1 MQTDLALSNQART
14 AFRIELNNHLEA
26 LASCS
31 AGDAAPSTTFPHQF
45 WADTANGVLW
55 IRNEANSDWLLVAS
69 LTGARV
75 QSKSSGF
82 TVGVEDFDSVFL
94 CSGAITVAFDAAATL
109 TNGFRCK
116 IVNVGTM
123 LVTLDPDGS
132 ETIDGATTLLCGRGE
147 GYDVECNGSALYCP
161 SRIRIN
167 DLSEDTVPDTAADF
181 VLGWDTSAGRIKKYL
196 LQNIAPATVVLGPA
210 VTGASIDDAVTG
222 ISADAYEIDI
232 ELIAVELSNT
242 SHFGLRIG
250 DAGGEESTGYAG
262 TDTKI
267 NSSDAPDWNATP
279 EPNYFQIARS
289 VTNGVAFTGNIK
301 LKKTPG
307 SNLWSVTSQI
317 TAYEASGFVSFYN
330 GSKTLSST
338 LDRFRF
344 LCDSGAPNAGTM
356 HYVVRLAP

>member
-69 LTGARV
+69 LNGARV

-109 TNGFRCK
+109 SNGFRCK
-116 IVNVGTM
+116 IVNVGTTN
-123 LVTLDPDGS
+123 VTLDPDGS

-161 SRIRIN
+161 GRIRVN
-167 DLSEDTVPDTAADF
+167 DLTEDMAPDTAADF
-181 VLGWDTSAGRIKKYL
+181 VLGWDTSDGRIKKYL
-196 LQNIAPATVVLGPA
+196 LQNIAPATLVIGTP
-210 VTGASIDDAVTG
+210 VTGGTIGTAITG
-222 ISADAYEIDI
+222 ISADAWQIEIVLAALSTTGAGFSEIRLGDSGGI
-232 ELIAVELSNT
+232 ESGTAV
-242 SHFGLRIG
+242 
-250 DAGGEESTGYAG
+250 
-262 TDTKI
+262 
-267 NSSDAPDWNATP
+267 
-279 EPNYFQIARS
+279 QIAEHDSGGQIKDARIVVTKVSGTTWIVDVKGVAES
-289 VTNGVAFTGNIK
+289 VT
-301 LKKTPG
+301 L
-307 SNLWSVTSQI
+307 
-317 TAYEASGFVSFYN
+317 SG
-330 GSKTLSST
+330 T
-338 LDRFRF
+338 LDRFQVRA
-344 LCDSGAPNAGTM
+344 DGTSIDAGTLQY
-356 HYVVRLAP
+356 YVHLTP